1 MKITMKRILS
11 TITALV
17 IFTSCV
23 PTPDNVKNSEAEKD
37 KTESANEFVAAD
49 DLYCDADMIK
59 QYIKDK
65 GYTKQLIFNGTTVID
80 KVDKL
85 YELDIETLTDAHQ
98 KFSELY
104 NTLFNSD
111 FYRDSNVNNINK
123 LPKYSENADAK
134 YVFDDFTSIGDG
146 VIYNNENPDK
156 QTSQYLNVSTGGFV
170 YYENYRY
177 SQGKNY
183 QSIYRVVDNNVEGKE
198 YKMTDGS
205 LYKLKDAVEYSN
217 KFINK
222 SFKPLGSEYVYR
234 VGRIAPMIMQNDSG
248 AYNYYLDIEKTYK
261 GVPFCNQII
270 ADYEKGE
277 RHFRPSIYIT
287 VLDGKNN
294 TCEIDAPFGFD
305 KVVNE
310 KEITT
315 GLVSWS
321 EALDIMHKELAPN
334 IKLNITEIR
343 LMYMCDYDG
352 ADVDEAVELSK
363 KNKDGMT
370 RQQNMSLSFPDL
382 VPSRKCTAYPVWA
395 FIVDKNKTENSENY
409 SNIENCD
416 MIVVNAKTGK
426 ITSFIDRVSSR

>member
-11 TITALV
+11 TIMATV
-17 IFTSCV
+17 IFASCV

-98 KFSELY
+98 KFPELY

-270 ADYEKGE
+270 ADYEKVRAE
-277 RHFRPSIYIT
+277 QVKR
-287 VLDGKNN
+287 
-294 TCEIDAPFGFD
+294 EDAEYSAYLKDFVENHD
-305 KVVNE
+305 NRKLNE
-310 KEITT
+310 KHQKQIDE
-315 GLVSWS
+315 
-321 EALDIMHKELAPN
+321 
-334 IKLNITEIR
+334 IKLKRND
-343 LMYMCDYDG
+343 LNKVYNDYK
-352 ADVDEAVELSK
+352 DV
-363 KNKDGMT
+363 
-370 RQQNMSLSFPDL
+370 
-382 VPSRKCTAYPVWA
+382 SRKPEEGEKAKEIPISGKKISKRAVFLA
-395 FIVDKNKTENSENY
+395 RVENKRQ
-409 SNIENCD
+409 
-416 MIVVNAKTGK
+416 A
-426 ITSFIDRVSSR
+426 